1 MVPKF
6 VHPYDSREIGLFEV
20 SDPSLSVTSSWT
32 AQSLYSKCAIIPQ
45 DANFEDP
52 LPKAILEAE
61 NRIIAYRDYYDAT
74 VAIWNVQSLLSPKD
88 EIEFPDVRV
97 RTARVN

>member
-6 VHPYDSREIGLFEV
+6 DIPYDSREIGLFEV
-20 SDPSLSVTSSWT
+20 SDPSLVTSSWT
-32 AQSLYSKCAIIPQ
+32 AQSVYSKCAIIPQ

-52 LPKAILEAE
+52 LPKAILDAE
-61 NRIIAYRDYYDAT
+61 NRIRAYRDYYDTT

-97 RTARVN
+97 RVPVLN